1 MRSPDHLGAAAQGWP
16 FGFSEGDSSNV
27 MIGPAASAP
36 PDPVTSLAEA
46 ELLEQ
51 ARGGNERAVRE
62 IIRRNN
68 RRLFRAA
75 RAVVRSDYE
84 AEDVVQAGYVQA
96 FTHLGSFR
104 GEALLSTWLTR
115 IILNEAFARVRRERN
130 STGLDEVEASQQT
143 GAQIIQFPM
152 LQSHPDPETAMA
164 LKETRALLEAAI
176 DRLPDAFRCVF
187 VLRDIEGLSAEETAF
202 HLGLNPKTANTRLF
216 RARRLL
222 RDSLERKSALTFSA
236 LFPFDGARCAAMAD
250 RVVRELEGPAARAI

>member
-1 MRSPDHLGAAAQGWP
+1 
-16 FGFSEGDSSNV
+16 
-27 MIGPAASAP
+27 MIGPAAFAP
-36 PDPVTSLAEA
+36 SDPVTSLAEA
-46 ELLEQ
+46 ELLAQ
-51 ARGGNERAVRE
+51 ARSGSERAVRE

-75 RAVVRSDYE
+75 RAVVRSDCE

-104 GEALLSTWLTR
+104 GEALLSTWLMR
-115 IILNEAFARVRRERN
+115 IILNEALARVRRERN
-130 STGLDEVEASQQT
+130 STGLEEVEGSQQT
-143 GAQIIQFPM
+143 AAQIIQFPL
-152 LQSHPDPETAMA
+152 LQSHPDPETAMS
-164 LKETRALLEAAI
+164 LKETRALLEAPI

-222 RDSLERKSALTFSA
+222 RDALEQEFAVSFSS

-250 RVVRELEGPAARAI
+250 RVVRELAAPAARAV

>member
-1 MRSPDHLGAAAQGWP
+1 LASR
-16 FGFSEGDSSNV
+16 GDSSKV
-27 MIGPAASAP
+27 MTGPAAAAP
-36 PDPVTSLAEA
+36 PDPMASLVEA

-51 ARGGNERAVRE
+51 ARAGSERAVRE

-75 RAVVRSDYE
+75 RAVVRSDCE

-104 GEALLSTWLTR
+104 GEALLSTWLMR
-115 IILNEAFARVRRERN
+115 IILNEAVARVRRERN
-130 STGLDEVEASQQT
+130 STGLEEVESSQQT

-152 LQSHPDPETAMA
+152 LQVHPDPETAMS
-164 LKETRALLEAAI
+164 LKETRDLLEAAI

-187 VLRDIEGLSAEETAF
+187 VMRDIEGLSAEETAF

-222 RDSLERKSALTFSA
+222 RDSLEQNLALTFSA
-236 LFPFDGARCAAMAD
+236 LFPFGGTRCAAMAD
-250 RVVRELEGPAARAI
+250 RVVGNLAAHQLLLGPSAASL